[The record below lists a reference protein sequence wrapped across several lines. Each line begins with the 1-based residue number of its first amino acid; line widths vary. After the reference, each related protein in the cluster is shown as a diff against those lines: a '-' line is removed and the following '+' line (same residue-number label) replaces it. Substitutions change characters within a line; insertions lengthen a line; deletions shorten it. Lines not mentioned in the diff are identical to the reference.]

1 MERVHT
7 EKILEKKEFDVPDSV
22 SKVSICRICGKLAVE
37 GVCSS
42 YGSEKTEYFAKDTN
56 PKEYCSCHQTAAI
69 KKKPSKPKSTE

>member
-7 EKILEKKEFDVPDSV
+7 EKNLEKKEFDVPDSV

-42 YGSEKTEYFAKDTN
+42 YGSEKTEYFAK
-56 PKEYCSCHQTAAI
+56 
-69 KKKPSKPKSTE
+69 